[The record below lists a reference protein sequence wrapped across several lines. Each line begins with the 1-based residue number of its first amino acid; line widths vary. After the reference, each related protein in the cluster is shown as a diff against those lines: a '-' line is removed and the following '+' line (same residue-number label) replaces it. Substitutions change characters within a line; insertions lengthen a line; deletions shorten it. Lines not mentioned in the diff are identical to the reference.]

1 MTELAVV
8 RALEGLGFNLNEGRA
23 YAALLQ
29 LGASTGYEVSRQAGI
44 PRSAVYATLRKLLS
58 EGAARHDP
66 GPPERFT
73 ATPPDVLLASLQR
86 RFEASQGTL
95 REAVARLTVSPA
107 APDVFAV
114 QGYDRILD
122 EAARILGAA
131 KELLVVSGWPREL
144 ERLAPQIQAAVQR
157 GVYVVTFSH
166 ATLPDSIPGVCFSYG
181 LQEQDLEA
189 FWQHKLVVV
198 ADDRRSLLAA
208 TQDDAEDRAIVSET
222 KAIAE
227 IAVSQVSL
235 DITLL
240 TLRFGADAGPVM
252 AKLLGDR
259 VGRMDSLLAAPH
271 SPQLGDTRRLPDPS
285 TRKGGK
291 RTQGKAGP

>member
-8 RALEGLGFNLNEGRA
+8 QALEALGFNLNEGRA
-23 YAALLQ
+23 YTALLQ

-44 PRSAVYATLRKLLS
+44 PRSAVYSTLRKLVT
-58 EGAARHDP
+58 EGAARQDP

-73 ATPPDVLLASLQR
+73 ATPPDALLDALRRRYETSETSLR
-86 RFEASQGTL
+86 D
-95 REAVARLTVSPA
+95 AVARLEVSPA

-122 EAARILGAA
+122 EAVRVVRAA
-131 KELLVVSGWPREL
+131 ESVLVVSGWPREL
-144 ERLAPQIQAAVQR
+144 VRLGDELRAAVDR
-157 GVYVVTFSH
+157 GAYVAVFSH
-166 ATLPDSIPGVCFSYG
+166 AELPDAVPGIRFSYG
-181 LQEQDLEA
+181 LREEDLEK

-198 ADDRRSLLAA
+198 ADDRRSLLAS
-208 TQDDAEDRAIVSET
+208 TNEDAEDRAIISET

-235 DITLL
+235 DMTLL
-240 TLRFGADAGPVM
+240 AMRYGAEVGAVM

-259 VGRMDSLLAAPH
+259 VGRMDTLLAAPH
-271 SPQLGDTRRLPDPS
+271 TPQLGVASPPPAKKARTRR
-285 TRKGGK
+285 
-291 RTQGKAGP
+291 

>member
-8 RALEGLGFNLNEGRA
+8 RALEALGFNLNEGRA

-44 PRSAVYATLRKLLS
+44 PRSAVYSTLRKLVT
-58 EGAARHDP
+58 EGAARQDP

-73 ATPPDVLLASLQR
+73 ATPPDALLDALRR
-86 RFEASQGTL
+86 RFETSESSL
-95 REAVARLTVSPA
+95 RDAVARLDVTPA

-114 QGYDRILD
+114 QGYDRILE
-122 EAARILGAA
+122 EAARIVRGA
-131 KELLVVSGWPREL
+131 ERVLVVSGWPREL
-144 ERLAPQIQAAVQR
+144 ARLEGELEAAVAR
-157 GVYVVTFSH
+157 GAYVAIFSH
-166 ATLPDSIPGVCFSYG
+166 AELPASLAGVRFTYG
-181 LQEQDLEA
+181 LREADLEV

-198 ADDRRSLLAA
+198 ADDRKALLAS
-208 TQDDAEDRAIVSET
+208 TNEEPEDRAIVSET

-235 DITLL
+235 DMTLL
-240 TLRFGADAGPVM
+240 AMRHGTDVGPVM

-259 VGRMDSLLAAPH
+259 VGRMDTLLAAPH
-271 SPQLGDTRRLPDPS
+271 TPQLGTGSPEAAPRRR
-285 TRKGGK
+285 RK
-291 RTQGKAGP
+291 